1 MAITNHTFSNY
12 YFANGRIYIK
22 PSANYRLNDLLKVI
36 DFTDGDTSLI
46 REETYLSRPSGKYP
60 LTRKLL
66 NSRYIWVT
74 IGNNPLINNVD
85 FYVDD
90 TGTMVII
97 RESYPYIPKQLVS
110 IMSMSDSTVE
120 NSSLG
125 YRAFTD
131 LLGRTQFKRISKGN
145 STYLAEPLYPT
156 STSIFV
162 QDSSTLAEPNIA
174 RKIPGAVLIGGEWI
188 EYLTIR
194 GNELTDLRRGSHG
207 TGPKE
212 VYPVGT
218 AVIDQS
224 YKQNAPYSEMYV
236 KQKITATSSISYIIS
251 GTMLTTATAA
261 DQLLV
266 YYGGKLLRKTGIY
279 KQNTEVSYDSGDI
292 NLLGTTSTTSTL
304 VSTNFVNDAYLVTS
318 TNQVWVY
325 TNSKLTT
332 AVNGY
337 IYSGLDY
344 YPEEFTISNV
354 VSNGVLSTATLNLN
368 LSSIVTGT
376 EIRIVQRL
384 SSNTMYRNTNTSL
397 LNDNSIFATFL
408 QDNPSS
414 FPDKYYYGQF

>member
-1 MAITNHTFSNY
+1 MWAGLFDMLDTLIHSN
-12 YFANGRIYIK
+12 R
-22 PSANYRLNDLLKVI
+22 
-36 DFTDGDTSLI
+36 
-46 REETYLSRPSGKYP
+46 YLEK
-60 LTRKLL
+60 
-66 NSRYIWVT
+66 N
-74 IGNNPLINNVD
+74 
-85 FYVDD
+85 
-90 TGTMVII
+90 
-97 RESYPYIPKQLVS
+97 
-110 IMSMSDSTVE
+110 
-120 NSSLG
+120 SLG

-145 STYLAEPLYPT
+145 TTYLAEPVYPT

-162 QDSSTLAEPNIA
+162 QDGSALSEPNIA
-174 RKIPGAVLIGGEWI
+174 KKIPGAILIDGEWI
-188 EYLTIR
+188 EYLTIH
-194 GNELTDLRRGSHG
+194 GNELTNLRRGSHG
-207 TGPKE
+207 TGPKDI
-212 VYPVGT
+212 YPTGT

-224 YKQNAPYSEMYV
+224 YKQNAPYSETYV
-236 KQKITATSSISYIIS
+236 KQKITATNSVSYTIN

-266 YYGGKLLRKTGIY
+266 YYGGKLLRKSGIY

-304 VSTNFVNDAYLVTS
+304 VSTNFVNDAYLVTA

-325 TNSKLTT
+325 ANSKLTT

-354 VSNGVLSTATLNLN
+354 VSNGSVSTATLILG
-368 LSSIVTGT
+368 LSSIITGT
-376 EIRIVQRL
+376 EIMLVQRL
-384 SSNTMYRNTNTSL
+384 SVNNMYRNTGTSL

-408 QDNPSS
+408 QDNPST

>member
-1 MAITNHTFSNY
+1 
-12 YFANGRIYIK
+12 
-22 PSANYRLNDLLKVI
+22 
-36 DFTDGDTSLI
+36 
-46 REETYLSRPSGKYP
+46 
-60 LTRKLL
+60 
-66 NSRYIWVT
+66 
-74 IGNNPLINNVD
+74 
-85 FYVDD
+85 
-90 TGTMVII
+90 
-97 RESYPYIPKQLVS
+97 
-110 IMSMSDSTVE
+110 
-120 NSSLG
+120 
-125 YRAFTD
+125 
-131 LLGRTQFKRISKGN
+131 
-145 STYLAEPLYPT
+145 
-156 STSIFV
+156 
-162 QDSSTLAEPNIA
+162 
-174 RKIPGAVLIGGEWI
+174 
-188 EYLTIR
+188 
-194 GNELTDLRRGSHG
+194 
-207 TGPKE
+207 
-212 VYPVGT
+212 
-218 AVIDQS
+218 
-224 YKQNAPYSEMYV
+224 
-236 KQKITATSSISYIIS
+236 
-251 GTMLTTATAA
+251 MLTTATAA